1 MNSLKEKKEKVDE
14 QRQIYEKELF
24 YLNKASVGEYEKFIE
39 SLTSDELLLYHWI
52 KEYLI
57 YDRFNIIL
65 MDPDTKQDSIL
76 G

>member
-52 KEYLI
+52 KEWDENEKNLKVY
-57 YDRFNIIL
+57 
-65 MDPDTKQDSIL
+65 
-76 G
+76 